1 MSGRKGGLNSSSD
14 SNFKYNPPRR
24 TVSMSRIY
32 ELAQPRRRY
41 LEEALKKRKNL
52 NNLPHDQRNNA
63 MTTSMVVSG
72 TPGVVPSNSN
82 DPMIKSMYDLPSSA
96 RTPTSAGTVVRRSAP
111 VRRPFTM
118 SNSRSRNVLA
128 QTPEIGE
135 LNLTSN
141 NDHIPHSAGLVK
153 SRSTATFR
161 TGASSNIESN
171 SESAASGIS
180 KSSSVRPKKGI
191 TKRREQQK
199 EYENRRKEKEERE
212 EELKMKQAEREA
224 SEKIKRAKEERRKRE
239 AEEEAARVKAQ
250 QELAEKLAREEEE
263 RLRLEEEEAT
273 KLANELKKEQEEKLL
288 QAMEEHKRRQEE
300 ERKRQEEEARLT
312 QEREEAEARLREE
325 AERARIE
332 REEKLRKDEE
342 ERQERKK
349 VSPWSSHSSCIS

>member
-1 MSGRKGGLNSSSD
+1 
-14 SNFKYNPPRR
+14 
-24 TVSMSRIY
+24 MSRIY

-72 TPGVVPSNSN
+72 TQGVVPTNSN
-82 DPMIKSMYDLPSSA
+82 DPMIKSMYDLPSST
-96 RTPTSAGTVVRRSAP
+96 RTSVSAGSVGRRSTP
-111 VRRPFTM
+111 VRRPFTI

-141 NDHIPHSAGLVK
+141 SDHMPHSGGLVK

-171 SESAASGIS
+171 SESATSGIS
-180 KSSSVRPKKGI
+180 KSSAPRPKKGI
-191 TKRREQQK
+191 SKRREQQK
-199 EYENRRKEKEERE
+199 EHENRRKEKEERE
-212 EELKMKQAEREA
+212 EELKMKLAEREA
-224 SEKIKRAKEERRKRE
+224 AEKIKRAKEERRKRE
-239 AEEEAARVKAQ
+239 AEEEAARVKEQ

-263 RLRLEEEEAT
+263 RLRQEEEEAS
-273 KLANELKKEQEEKLL
+273 KLANELKKMEEEKML
-288 QAMEEHKRRQEE
+288 QAIEEQKRRQEE

-325 AERARIE
+325 AERVRIE

-342 ERQERKK
+342 ERLERKK
-349 VSPWSSHSSCIS
+349 VRSRSSRAPIS